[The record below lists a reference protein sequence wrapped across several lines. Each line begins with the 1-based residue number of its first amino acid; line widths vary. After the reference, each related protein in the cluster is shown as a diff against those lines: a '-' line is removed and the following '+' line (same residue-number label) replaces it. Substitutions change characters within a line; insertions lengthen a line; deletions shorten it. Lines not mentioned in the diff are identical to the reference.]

1 MSLYD
6 IDPADPNYVIF
17 NDNGKLIGIRNAS
30 EEIKQS
36 FENDISSGNICYIL
50 SSLITSAPIL
60 ENYISIK
67 ELGKKN
73 GIRQFEVKN
82 KVKNN
87 KTKKVGLRIGINPG
101 FPKSEK
107 GIDIQVLF
115 EYIKEEI
122 KEVNKDLIEK
132 ISNSLDQEFNFEDE
146 KISQYNKILE
156 KILKEIASDYE
167 EKYGKFLD
175 KDENGKVILKDKKE
189 LMREILS
196 KENKDRDYI
205 IKNIPAFIMSSRGNA
220 IDVLTIFTGR
230 PSHYFKFEDYKDKD
244 EEFLCCKRCY

>member
-6 IDPADPNYVIF
+6 IDPAEPNYVIF
-17 NDNGKLIGIRNAS
+17 NEKGKLIGIRNAS

-36 FENDISSGNICYIL
+36 SENNISSGGICYIL
-50 SSLITSAPIL
+50 SPIISSAPIL
-60 ENYISIK
+60 ENYNSIK
-67 ELGKKN
+67 ELDKKD

-87 KTKKVGLRIGINPG
+87 ETKKVGLRIGINPG

-146 KISQYNKILE
+146 N
-156 KILKEIASDYE
+156 
-167 EKYGKFLD
+167 
-175 KDENGKVILKDKKE
+175 
-189 LMREILS
+189 
-196 KENKDRDYI
+196 
-205 IKNIPAFIMSSRGNA
+205 IKQ
-220 IDVLTIFTGR
+220 
-230 PSHYFKFEDYKDKD
+230 
-244 EEFLCCKRCY
+244 